1 MNLRHYILV
10 VFKEIWDMDGRLNA
24 VPLEW
29 MFCES
34 YDEALERKR
43 RNLATYLVGYGVI
56 WDDIDEKEHERQ
68 LLDLS
73 LVDLEQMANEAYCNK
88 ELDYRVEIFEKL

>member
-34 YDEALERKR
+34 YDVKKRCGEGGRKTANQLQFKLNPLDIFDLNNFKTALFK
-43 RNLATYLVGYGVI
+43 
-56 WDDIDEKEHERQ
+56 
-68 LLDLS
+68 
-73 LVDLEQMANEAYCNK
+73 
-88 ELDYRVEIFEKL
+88 